1 MRRRKWLLVVAVV
14 LAMGLG
20 YVAYALLIHSGADY
34 LTVSELKSQAES
46 IYGQQVRV
54 TGKVAL
60 GSVDWDEKVQVIR
73 FALTDDRESL
83 PIVHKGTV
91 PDDFKPGADLAVE
104 GKYRPDGV
112 FEALGFS
119 SHRSLCTF
127 CH

>member
-1 MRRRKWLLVVAVV
+1 
-14 LAMGLG
+14 MGLG
-20 YVAYALLIHSGADY
+20 YVAYSLFVHGGDDS

-46 IYGQQVRV
+46 IYGQQVSV

-73 FALTDDRESL
+73 FVLTDDRESL
-83 PIVHKGTV
+83 AIVYKGIV
-91 PDDFKPGADLAVE
+91 PDDFKPGADLVVK

-112 FEALGFS
+112 FEALIFS
-119 SHRSLCTF
+119 SSRSLCTF